1 MIAQSSGRSENG
13 LWNTREQAAKRSAD
27 ICRNISF
34 ARANR
39 GQALAEGMVGL
50 VALAVLFWA
59 IPVLGRYQ
67 DIALQAAHASRYAAF
82 LAAVGAA
89 DEEAVSGMA
98 NTAHFSGSGR
108 RWRTV
113 SGDALM
119 PFVPEVSMQRVPDV
133 MGMQPGAGH
142 AAAAVLRR
150 EWQVGDDAMLQA
162 TVLARPLDVVSL
174 GPAAPGFLGI
184 ARSTSILTGAGHAYG
199 NEAVQQRVAQGAAG
213 WATAAARSTSAGR
226 EVTARM
232 QDVDKAWARPRP
244 DFDWLGPWQAL
255 VPADRLVRQP

>member
-1 MIAQSSGRSENG
+1 MIAQSSGRSRRG
-13 LWNTREQAAKRSAD
+13 LRRAQGHAGKNFACVCK
-27 ICRNISF
+27 NISF
-34 ARANR
+34 ASVNR

-50 VALAVLFWA
+50 AALAVLFWA

-89 DEEAVSGMA
+89 DEEEVSGMA
-98 NTAHFSGSGR
+98 STTYFSGSGR

-119 PFVPEVSMQRVPDV
+119 PFAPVVSMRRVPDAT
-133 MGMQPGAGH
+133 GMQPGAGH

-162 TVLARPLDVVSL
+162 TVLARPRDVVSL
-174 GPAAPGFLGI
+174 GAAAPGFLGI
-184 ARSTSILTGAGHAYG
+184 ARSTSILTGAGHVYSD
-199 NEAVQQRVAQGAAG
+199 EAVQQRVAQGAAG
-213 WATAAARSTSAGR
+213 WAAAARRSTAAGR

-232 QDVDKAWARPRP
+232 QDVDEAWARPRP
-244 DFDWLGPWQAL
+244 DFDWLGRWQAL

>member
-1 MIAQSSGRSENG
+1 MIAQSSRKSGNG
-13 LWNTREQAAKRSAD
+13 LGNTREFAAKHSAC
-27 ICRNISF
+27 ICQNISF
-34 ARANR
+34 ACENR

-89 DEEAVSGMA
+89 DEEDVSGMA
-98 NTAHFSGSGR
+98 STAHFSGSGR

-119 PFVPEVSMQRVPDV
+119 PFAPEVSMQRVPDET
-133 MGMQPGAGH
+133 GMQPGAGH
-142 AAAAVLRR
+142 TAVAALRR
-150 EWQVGDDAMLQA
+150 EWQVGDDALLQA
-162 TVLARPLDVVSL
+162 TVLARPQDVVSL

-184 ARSTSILTGAGHAYG
+184 ARSTSILTGAGHVYSD
-199 NEAVQQRVAQGAAG
+199 EAVQQRVAQGAAG

-226 EVTARM
+226 EMRARM
-232 QDVDKAWARPRP
+232 QDVDEAWARPRP

-255 VPADRLVRQP
+255 VPADRLVQQP